1 MVDGIGST
9 GSVRLT
15 PTAPVQAAPAADVP
29 REQTPA
35 PAPPPAATPQL
46 GSLAKAMAAAPPVDK
61 DRVAQIR
68 RAIQTGTFPILPA
81 TIADRLIAL
90 KLEWNGRDEA

>member
-9 GSVRLT
+9 GSVRLA
-15 PTAPVQAAPAADVP
+15 PAAPVQAAPAADAS
-29 REQTPA
+29 RAQAPA
-35 PAPPPAATPQL
+35 PAPVRAATPQL
-46 GSLAKAMAAAPPVDK
+46 DTLARSMAASPPVDK

>member
-15 PTAPVQAAPAADVP
+15 PTAPVAAAKGPAAEAP
-29 REQTPA
+29 RPEQR
-35 PAPPPAATPQL
+35 AAEPSL
-46 GSLAKAMAAAPPVDK
+46 GSLARSMAAAPPVDK
-61 DRVAQIR
+61 ERVAQIK

-90 KLEWNGRDEA
+90 RLEWSGRDPDA